1 MGEGLRDMDG
11 GGAKGHG
18 WGGTRV
24 GEELKDM
31 GGEGTRVVE
40 GLRDMGGEGTRVV
53 EYMEVGCRRTH
64 SNAHTIPASPAKGTL
79 KLVLSISTGASA
91 ILEQEL
97 VKMFS
102 EKDTK
107 LLIEHPH
114 Y

>member
-1 MGEGLRDMDG
+1 MAKGHGW

-18 WGGTRV
+18 WGGEGLRET
-24 GEELKDM
+24 
-31 GGEGTRVVE
+31 GGEGTRV
-40 GLRDMGGEGTRVV
+40 G
-53 EYMEVGCRRTH
+53 EYMEGGCRRTH
-64 SNAHTIPASPAKGTL
+64 SNAHTIPASPAKRTL

-102 EKDTK
+102 EKKHAVISRAST

>member
-1 MGEGLRDMDG
+1 MG
-11 GGAKGHG
+11 K
-18 WGGTRV
+18 
-24 GEELKDM
+24 
-31 GGEGTRVVE
+31 

-53 EYMEVGCRRTH
+53 EELRDMGGEGTRVREGLREMGGEGTWVREYMEVGCRRTH
-64 SNAHTIPASPAKGTL
+64 SNAHTIPASPAKRTL

-102 EKDTK
+102 EKDTQ
-107 LLIEHPH
+107 LLVEHPH

>member
-1 MGEGLRDMDG
+1 
-11 GGAKGHG
+11 
-18 WGGTRV
+18 
-24 GEELKDM
+24 M

-40 GLRDMGGEGTRVV
+40 ELRDIGGEGLRNMSGEGTRVG
-53 EYMEVGCRRTH
+53 EYMERGCRRTH
-64 SNAHTIPASPAKGTL
+64 SNAHTIPASPAKRTL